1 MAMHLCRNVCA
12 RLRGIA
18 RPGPVAAVAPQGA
31 RSFFSRSYL
40 ASEGFKEKYINGYM
54 WVLAFLFGITVLK
67 VKKGLKAMKEDMKSM
82 RIPECDI
89 HKCGLDNLQY
99 SRADGC
105 SHSEAGQW
113 APKGRGGTTYAEI
126 MEAYE
131 RDKQRFRG

>member
-40 ASEGFKEKYINGYM
+40 ASEGFEEKYINGYM

-67 VKKGLKAMKEDMKSM
+67 VKKGHKRRKELLKAAKEDMKRM
-82 RIPECDI
+82 RFPECDI

-105 SHSEAGQW
+105 EG
-113 APKGRGGTTYAEI
+113 KTYAEI

-131 RDKQRFRG
+131 RDKQQRFRG

>member
-67 VKKGLKAMKEDMKSM
+67 VKKGHKRRKELLKAMKEDMKSM

-89 HKCGLDNLQY
+89 HKCGLDNLRY

-105 SHSEAGQW
+105 VNDICGDNGSL
-113 APKGRGGTTYAEI
+113 
-126 MEAYE
+126 
-131 RDKQRFRG
+131 

>member
-31 RSFFSRSYL
+31 RSFFSSSYL

-67 VKKGLKAMKEDMKSM
+67 VKKGHKRRKELLKAMKEDMKSM
-82 RIPECDI
+82 SGP
-89 HKCGLDNLQY
+89 KL
-99 SRADGC
+99 SRG

-113 APKGRGGTTYAEI
+113 YEWGTTYAEI

>member
-54 WVLAFLFGITVLK
+54 WVSAFLFGITVLK
-67 VKKGLKAMKEDMKSM
+67 VKKGHKRRKELLKAMKEDMKSM

-89 HKCGLDNLQY
+89 HKCGLDNLRY
-99 SRADGC
+99 SRADG
-105 SHSEAGQW
+105 W
-113 APKGRGGTTYAEI
+113 GTTYAEI

>member
-31 RSFFSRSYL
+31 RSFFSSSYL

-67 VKKGLKAMKEDMKSM
+67 VKKGHKRRKELLKAMKEDMKSM
-82 RIPECDI
+82 RT
-89 HKCGLDNLQY
+89 K
-99 SRADGC
+99 A
-105 SHSEAGQW
+105 
-113 APKGRGGTTYAEI
+113 GTTYAEI